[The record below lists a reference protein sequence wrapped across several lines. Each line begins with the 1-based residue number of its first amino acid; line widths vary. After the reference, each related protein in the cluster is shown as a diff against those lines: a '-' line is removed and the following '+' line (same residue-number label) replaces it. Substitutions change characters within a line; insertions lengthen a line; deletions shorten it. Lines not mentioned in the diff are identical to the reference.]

1 MNFAIILGYL
11 ASIVVVAI
19 SLAMTLD
26 NLWILFDLHSIILV
40 IGGTIALSFACFPYG
55 QVLKLLKVIMNDIL
69 MKKEKM
75 THADVVIGIVALSQA
90 RVQGKDAFRSASEQ
104 AKHPFLR
111 ESAQV
116 LAWTEADISKDE
128 LRDMLELRANTV
140 FATYSQ
146 DAGIFKTLAKF
157 PPAFGLM
164 GTTMGMIALLQA
176 IGKGNSDNIGTS
188 MSLALL
194 ATLYGLVFANI
205 VFLPMGEYLTK
216 RSKDDFTLRLMII
229 EGIMLIHER
238 KPTKFVEE
246 KTKSYL
252 LPSQRE
258 SGKKAG

>member
-11 ASIVVVAI
+11 ATIIVIVI
-19 SLAMTLD
+19 SLAMSLE
-26 NLWILFDLHSIILV
+26 NLWIVFDLHSIILV
-40 IGGTIALSFACFPYG
+40 IGGTITLSFACFPYG
-55 QVLKLLKVIMNDIL
+55 QVLKLLKVIFNDIM
-69 MKKEKM
+69 MKSEKLS
-75 THADVVIGIVALSQA
+75 HADVVVGIVALSQA
-90 RVQGKDAFRSASEQ
+90 RVQGKEAFRAAGEQ

-116 LAWTEADISKDE
+116 LVWTEADISKEE

-176 IGKGNSDNIGTS
+176 IGKGNSDTIGTS

-246 KTKSYL
+246 KTKSFL
-252 LPSQRE
+252 IPSLRE
-258 SGKKAG
+258 NPKKS